1 MNRVKDK
8 YWNYYQYLVTAF
20 IDLILEVLLRH
31 GLYKKEEKVMKKL
44 IIKMCAFMILI
55 TLFTGC
61 HQQNKL
67 YSFET
72 KKIDD
77 QVILILKILK

>member
-1 MNRVKDK
+1 
-8 YWNYYQYLVTAF
+8 
-20 IDLILEVLLRH
+20 
-31 GLYKKEEKVMKKL
+31 MKKL

-61 HQQNKL
+61 HPQNKL

-77 QVILILKILK
+77 QVILILKNISKEPIDLSLKVNKVFSFLRKMNLKMLIMMK

>member
-1 MNRVKDK
+1 
-8 YWNYYQYLVTAF
+8 
-20 IDLILEVLLRH
+20 
-31 GLYKKEEKVMKKL
+31 MKKL

-61 HQQNKL
+61 HPQNKL

-77 QVILILKILK
+77 QVILILKNISNRTN

>member
-1 MNRVKDK
+1 
-8 YWNYYQYLVTAF
+8 
-20 IDLILEVLLRH
+20 
-31 GLYKKEEKVMKKL
+31 MKKL
-44 IIKMCAFMILI
+44 IIKMCVFMILI

-61 HQQNKL
+61 HPQNKL

-77 QVILILKILK
+77 QVILILKNTSKKPIENIGIGLTVIGENPILFYR

>member
-1 MNRVKDK
+1 MKN
-8 YWNYYQYLVTAF
+8 LV
-20 IDLILEVLLRH
+20 
-31 GLYKKEEKVMKKL
+31 
-44 IIKMCAFMILI
+44 IKICAFMILI

-77 QVILILKILK
+77 QVIFDLKKHFKKPIDLSLKNQK

>member
-1 MNRVKDK
+1 MKN
-8 YWNYYQYLVTAF
+8 LV
-20 IDLILEVLLRH
+20 
-31 GLYKKEEKVMKKL
+31 
-44 IIKMCAFMILI
+44 IKICAFMILI

-77 QVILILKILK
+77 QVIFDLKKHFKKTN

>member
-1 MNRVKDK
+1 MD
-8 YWNYYQYLVTAF
+8 YF
-20 IDLILEVLLRH
+20 IFNSGRCILSCDDLLILSSKNTKNFILKNLV
-31 GLYKKEEKVMKKL
+31 
-44 IIKMCAFMILI
+44 IKICAFMILI

-77 QVILILKILK
+77 QVILI

>member
-1 MNRVKDK
+1 
-8 YWNYYQYLVTAF
+8 
-20 IDLILEVLLRH
+20 
-31 GLYKKEEKVMKKL
+31 MKKM
-44 IIKMCAFMILI
+44 IIKMFAIIILI
-55 TLFTGC
+55 TLFTRC

-77 QVILILKILK
+77 QVILI